1 MTDETEL
8 NDLLAA
14 SPAGEPPPGK
24 NILGEQAE
32 PPSSSERRDKR
43 EASDYRQWSVE
54 ANRCYRAT
62 GDTCAALP
70 VGTYTIDR
78 DSWGLFFQRVDV
90 ATDDLVTLPDTA
102 SEYVLRGMRKFWAS
116 RARYARHGLLHKR
129 GVLLWGPPGS
139 GKTVTVA
146 LLGRDV
152 MAEGGVVV
160 ITGSPK
166 AASDGLAILRRLEP
180 DRPLVCVEEDIDE
193 LIARYGE
200 HELLALLDG
209 ENQVGN
215 VVHVATTNYPERLGA
230 RIINRPS
237 RFDERIKIGMPSA
250 GARALYIGSVAPSL
264 SFDEATR
271 WVADTEGLS
280 IAHLRELAVA
290 VLCLDQPYADVLGR
304 LRSMRVQLRGE
315 GEDLRAAPAGFD
327 AAGASVHAASNG
339 RSR

>member
-8 NDLLAA
+8 NDLLAIPPA
-14 SPAGEPPPGK
+14 SELSLNK
-24 NILGEQAE
+24 SIVGEQAE
-32 PPSSSERRDKR
+32 PPSNDERRNKR
-43 EASDYRQWSVE
+43 EASDYKQWSVE

-62 GDTCAALP
+62 GDTCTRLP

-78 DSWGLFFQRVDV
+78 DNWGLFFQRMDV
-90 ATDDLVTLPDTA
+90 ATDDLMTLPDTA

-152 MAEGGVVV
+152 MAEGGIVV

-180 DRPLVCVEEDIDE
+180 DRPLVCIEEDVDE
-193 LIARYGE
+193 FIARYGE

-230 RIINRPS
+230 RIVNRPS
-237 RFDERIKIGMPSA
+237 RFDERIKIGMPNPAAREMYLRHVA
-250 GARALYIGSVAPSL
+250 GTL
-264 SFDEATR
+264 SNSELMCC
-271 WVADTEGLS
+271 VADTEGLS

-290 VLCLDQPYADVLGR
+290 VLCLDQPYADVLSR

-315 GEDLRAAPAGFD
+315 GEDLRPVPAGFNKTSAD
-327 AAGASVHAASNG
+327 FCAAGNG